1 MTAWQ
6 YLAGAGMVA
15 ALCPLYG
22 HVAVAD
28 DGTGPEPVRGHGAR
42 LDVCVP
48 GGKPRPPAAVPPA
61 AVPPAVR
68 PPARPPVRVLVPG
81 AERPTVHHP
90 GRGPAPAPAAP
101 EAAPS
106 PTAKARAG

>member
-28 DGTGPEPVRGHGAR
+28 DGTGPEPLRGHGAR
-42 LDVCVP
+42 LDVCVR
-48 GGKPRPPAAVPPA
+48 GGQPKPPAVLPPAAVPPLL
-61 AVPPAVR
+61 
-68 PPARPPVRVLVPG
+68 RPPVRIPVPG

-90 GRGPAPAPAAP
+90 GRGPVPAAPAP
-101 EAAPS
+101 
-106 PTAKARAG
+106 G